1 MKTKTM
7 KNGITI
13 DGQAHELIETNEAY
27 PYKCDHCS
35 LLDKCVD
42 FWGLTEENDQKLCRF
57 MFGDEEAEDKVFKTT
72 NFASKREQCQTCLSM
87 AEREQ
92 SQDRDSGIN

>member
-1 MKTKTM
+1 M

-42 FWGLTEENDQKLCRF
+42 FWGPTKRYGTRKVTIRTTSIHTLYITQTLRKWPSVITMIYRDGSSTANTI
-57 MFGDEEAEDKVFKTT
+57 EAAT
-72 NFASKREQCQTCLSM
+72 
-87 AEREQ
+87 
-92 SQDRDSGIN
+92 

>member
-57 MFGDEEAEDKVFKTT
+57 MFGDEEAEDKVF
-72 NFASKREQCQTCLSM
+72 
-87 AEREQ
+87 
-92 SQDRDSGIN
+92 INHIKIKPL